1 MRRRALLT
9 AALLGCLSLLAA
21 GCAASEAPARD
32 GNKIPIGV
40 NVELTGPASLLGA
53 SYKNAVDLIVGDIN
67 RQGVLGGRQIELI
80 VRDNRSDPAE
90 ATRVAKNLWDN
101 ERIVAMVG
109 PGTSPTALPVAQE
122 AERRQVPLV
131 SMASSGAVVNPV
143 EQRRYAFKTSPNN
156 DDMAD
161 VQVRELT
168 ERKVERVAYIAP
180 ANAYGDASE
189 AAFLPA
195 ARQAGLQ
202 VVGVERFNDK
212 DKDYT
217 VPVTKLAA
225 ERPQAFSV
233 AAISPQSSL
242 IAKAIKTAG
251 FAGPVIFE
259 AGAGAELFVKG
270 AGSASEGML
279 MVHPAILAID
289 QVAGTT
295 PELLARKRFY
305 RDYAARYG
313 QFSGFASY
321 AADAL
326 TAIVRA
332 IDAAGSDDPRR
343 IRDAIERQGF
353 DGLTGRFAFSD
364 RFHGGVVKDSLTVV
378 AVRNGKWT
386 LAD

>member
-9 AALLGCLSLLAA
+9 AAVLGCLSLLAT

-32 GNKIPIGV
+32 GKIPIGV

-67 RQGVLGGRQIELI
+67 KQGVLGGRQIELV
-80 VRDNRSDPAE
+80 VRDNKSDPAE
-90 ATRVAKNLWDN
+90 ATRVAKNLWDI
-101 ERIVAMVG
+101 EKIVAMVG

-161 VQVRELT
+161 VQVRELA

-195 ARQAGLQ
+195 ARQAGLE
-202 VVGVERFNDK
+202 VVGVERFNDR

-225 ERPQAFSV
+225 ERPQAFAV

-242 IAKAIKTAG
+242 VAKAIKTTG
-251 FAGPVIFE
+251 FTGPVIFE
-259 AGAGAELFVKG
+259 GGAGAELFVKG
-270 AGSASEGML
+270 AGTASEGML

-289 QVAGTT
+289 QACRGGSEVVVYELAEMDHAWPGATGDDAMAA
-295 PELLARKRFY
+295 PDAPISASELLWEFFKAH
-305 RDYAARYG
+305 
-313 QFSGFASY
+313 
-321 AADAL
+321 
-326 TAIVRA
+326 
-332 IDAAGSDDPRR
+332 PRR
-343 IRDAIERQGF
+343 R
-353 DGLTGRFAFSD
+353 
-364 RFHGGVVKDSLTVV
+364 
-378 AVRNGKWT
+378 
-386 LAD
+386 

>member
-9 AALLGCLSLLAA
+9 VALLGCLSLLAT

-32 GNKIPIGV
+32 GNIPIGA
-40 NVELTGPASLLGA
+40 NIELTGPASLLGA
-53 SYKNAVDLIVGDIN
+53 SYKNALDLIVGDVN
-67 RQGVLGGRQIELI
+67 RQGVLGGRKIELI
-80 VRDNRSDPAE
+80 VRDNKSDPAE

-101 ERIVAMVG
+101 EKIVAMVG
-109 PGTSPTALPVAQE
+109 PGTSPTSLPVAQE

-143 EQRRYAFKTSPNN
+143 EQRRYSFKTPPNN
-156 DDMAD
+156 DDMAA

-168 ERKVERVAYIAP
+168 ARKVERVAYIAP
-180 ANAYGDASE
+180 TNAYGDASE
-189 AAFLPA
+189 AAFLDA
-195 ARQAGLQ
+195 ARRGGLR

-217 VPVTKLAA
+217 VPVTKLVG
-225 ERPQAFSV
+225 ERPQAFAV

-242 IAKAIKTAG
+242 VAKAIRNSG
-251 FAGPVIFE
+251 FDGPVIFE
-259 AGAGAELFVKG
+259 GGAGAELFLKG
-270 AGSASEGML
+270 AGTASEGML

-289 QVAGTT
+289 EAAGTA
-295 PELLARKRFY
+295 PELLARKRFF
-305 RDYAARYG
+305 RDYSTRYG

-326 TAIVRA
+326 TTIVRA
-332 IDAAGSDDPRR
+332 IEDAGSDDPRK
-343 IRDAIERQGF
+343 IRDAIERQQF

-364 RFHGGVVKDSLTVV
+364 RFHGGVARDALAVLTV
-378 AVRNGKWT
+378 RDGKWV
-386 LAD
+386 LAN